1 MFYQSMP
8 VIWWLC
14 IWWWSRACERLLTCL
29 PYNNCD
35 FFFPLWHFFLK
46 EGSTFFIVLVMVTPN
61 CGAFIFFLECTFE
74 FSILQFF
81 FPWLLIHV
89 PWVEPAQIA
98 CSDRTLGRFL
108 DLLKSTILYLLG
120 VFFFCKRLKLIS

>member
-1 MFYQSMP
+1 MNPCPSYDDYVYDDGVVP
-8 VIWWLC
+8 VKG
-14 IWWWSRACERLLTCL
+14 CL
-29 PYNNCD
+29 HAFHIITVI
-35 FFFPLWHFFLK
+35 FFFLCGTFFFK

-74 FSILQFF
+74 FSILQFY

-98 CSDRTLGRFL
+98 CLDRTLGRFL